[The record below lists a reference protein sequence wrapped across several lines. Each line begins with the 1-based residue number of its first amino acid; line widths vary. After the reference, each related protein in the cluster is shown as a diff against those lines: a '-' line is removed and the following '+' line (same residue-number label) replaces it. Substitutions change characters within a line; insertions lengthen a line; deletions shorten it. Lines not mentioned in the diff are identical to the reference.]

1 MIENLQTKLLQIGNF
16 GCLCMCYL
24 YMIGIDP
31 EQLVL
36 NYDKLVERGII
47 DEDCFVKDGDAFLA
61 FFGSRKKVL
70 KVSTDNTQYSKYI
83 ACYQVGTKSHF
94 VVIDKNNNIIF
105 NPYFDSVC
113 VKQGKVVGKRV
124 LV

>member
-1 MIENLQTKLLQIGNF
+1 MIENLQTKLLQMGNF

-24 YMIGIDP
+24 YMIDIDP

-36 NYDKLVERGII
+36 NYDKLIERGII

-83 ACYQVGTKSHF
+83 ACYQVGPKSHF

-105 NPYFDSVC
+105 NPYFDSIC
-113 VKQGKVVGKRV
+113 VKQGKIVGKRV